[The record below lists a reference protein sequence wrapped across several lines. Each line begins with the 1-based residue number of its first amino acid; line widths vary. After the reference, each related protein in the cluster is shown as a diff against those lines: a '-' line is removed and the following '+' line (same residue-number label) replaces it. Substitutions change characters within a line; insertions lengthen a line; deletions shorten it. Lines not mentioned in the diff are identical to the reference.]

1 MSNQSDSHILEIKNT
16 SVMAMRLVVKTT
28 DYSAVAEAIERKM
41 AQAGDFFRG
50 ESIIIDAYGI
60 VQPLPWDKLVPL
72 LKGYGLN
79 ILGIYTNERLLPGAI
94 EAGLSP
100 INLTAANSKT
110 ASQASSPAPSSS
122 TIAAAPSKTATAP
135 AASTASSS
143 KPPAAQA
150 GGAQPTMVIKR
161 QLRSGQRIYANDSD
175 LIVIG
180 SVGHGAEIVA
190 DGNIHVY
197 GSLFGRAIAGAKGDS
212 SARIFTSHLDP
223 ELVAIAGIYRLFDA
237 DFKPAGL
244 RKAVIV
250 ELEDDT
256 LSFNEIST

>member
-1 MSNQSDSHILEIKNT
+1 
-16 SVMAMRLVVKTT
+16 MAMRLVLKTT

-41 AQAGDFFRG
+41 AQAGDFFKG

-60 VQPLPWDKLVPL
+60 IQPLPWDKLIPL
-72 LKGYGLN
+72 LKGYGLI

-94 EAGLSP
+94 EAGLTPISLSTANNKTVSP
-100 INLTAANSKT
+100 TTTTATSSST
-110 ASQASSPAPSSS
+110 ASPVQVQAAPAPAPSTTTS
-122 TIAAAPSKTATAP
+122 TSQAKSAGAT
-135 AASTASSS
+135 
-143 KPPAAQA
+143 QA
-150 GGAQPTMVIKR
+150 TMVIKR
-161 QLRSGQRIYANDSD
+161 QLRSGQRVYANDSD

-197 GSLFGRAIAGAKGDS
+197 GSLLGRAIAGAKGDQ
-212 SARIFTSHLDP
+212 SARIFTTYLDP

-237 DFKPAGL
+237 DFKPESL

-250 ELEDDT
+250 ELENET
-256 LSFNEIST
+256 LSFNEISA

>member
-1 MSNQSDSHILEIKNT
+1 MSNRSDSHILEIKNT
-16 SVMAMRLVVKTT
+16 SVMAMRLVLKTT

-41 AQAGDFFRG
+41 AQAGDFFKG

-60 VQPLPWDKLVPL
+60 IQPLPWDKLIPL
-72 LKGYGLN
+72 LKGYGLI

-94 EAGLSP
+94 EAGLTP
-100 INLTAANSKT
+100 ISLSAANSKAVSPTTTT
-110 ASQASSPAPSSS
+110 ATSSSAASPVQVQAAPAPAPSATNTGQAKS
-122 TIAAAPSKTATAP
+122 TG
-135 AASTASSS
+135 
-143 KPPAAQA
+143 AAQA
-150 GGAQPTMVIKR
+150 TMVIKR
-161 QLRSGQRIYANDSD
+161 QLRSGQRVYANDSD

-197 GSLFGRAIAGAKGDS
+197 GSLLGRAIAGAKGDQ
-212 SARIFTSHLDP
+212 SARIFTTYLDP

-237 DFKPAGL
+237 DFKPESL

-250 ELEDDT
+250 ELENET
-256 LSFNEIST
+256 LSFNEISA